1 MPLKIPKADS
11 FTEKIKNIT
20 PGGLDGKSAK
30 IKTDFISDTVN
41 SITSEITDKV
51 CGLIDLAIDI
61 QSGISKI
68 ASSLSDVNLESFIN
82 TGVAAVK
89 DTLEDA
95 KDLITDTTK
104 TIAGNAK
111 NILSEIDDQIKNID
125 DTIIKGV
132 ETAKLAA
139 QGLVDTAVDIAKFPN
154 KLIRDIS
161 LDGGLKSALCD
172 EEINKAKNDMVN
184 SAKKQVSQFK
194 ISDNQ
199 NEKITSASKDLL
211 DDVKILEKEQLS
223 EFEIKYSDLTPIDKS
238 ERFVDFIDPNTG
250 EVIGIEDRVSGVIRP
265 V

>member
-20 PGGLDGKSAK
+20 PAGLDGKSAK
-30 IKTDFISDTVN
+30 VKTDFISDTVN
-41 SITSEITDKV
+41 SITSEIKNKV

-68 ASSLSDVNLESFIN
+68 ANSIGDVNLESFIN
-82 TGVAAVK
+82 TGVSAVK

-95 KDLITDTTK
+95 KNLITDTAETL
-104 TIAGNAK
+104 AENAK
-111 NILSEIDDQIKNID
+111 NILSEIDEQIQNID
-125 DTIIKGV
+125 DNIIKGV

-161 LDGGLKSALCD
+161 LDGGLKSALC
-172 EEINKAKNDMVN
+172 EEEVNKAKTDMVN
-184 SAKKQVSQFK
+184 SAKNQVSQFK
-194 ISDNQ
+194 ISDTQ
-199 NEKITSASKDLL
+199 NEKITSASKNLL
-211 DDVKILEKEQLS
+211 NDIKILEKEQLS
-223 EFEIKYSDLTPIDKS
+223 EFEIKYSDLDTS

-250 EVIGIEDRVSGVIRP
+250 EIIGIEDRVDGVIRP

>member
-1 MPLKIPKADS
+1 M
-11 FTEKIKNIT
+11 
-20 PGGLDGKSAK
+20 
-30 IKTDFISDTVN
+30 
-41 SITSEITDKV
+41 
-51 CGLIDLAIDI
+51 
-61 QSGISKI
+61 
-68 ASSLSDVNLESFIN
+68 
-82 TGVAAVK
+82 
-89 DTLEDA
+89 
-95 KDLITDTTK
+95 
-104 TIAGNAK
+104 
-111 NILSEIDDQIKNID
+111 
-125 DTIIKGV
+125 
-132 ETAKLAA
+132 
-139 QGLVDTAVDIAKFPN
+139 DTAVDIAKFPN
-154 KLIRDIS
+154 KLIKDIS

-238 ERFVDFIDPNTG
+238 ERFVDFIDTNTG